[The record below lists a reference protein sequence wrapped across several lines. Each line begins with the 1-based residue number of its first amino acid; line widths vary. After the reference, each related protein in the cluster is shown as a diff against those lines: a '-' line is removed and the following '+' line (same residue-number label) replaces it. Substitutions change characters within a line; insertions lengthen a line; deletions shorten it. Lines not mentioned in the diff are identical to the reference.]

1 MIYFDNA
8 ASVPVLECARKAA
21 EPFLWE
27 CCGNPSS
34 IHSEGRRAALAL
46 IEAREK
52 CAAAVGAD
60 PDEIVFTSGGTESDN
75 TAVRQ
80 AAALGASAG
89 KRRVVASA
97 IEHPAVLNTCGA
109 LEKSGFEVK
118 YIGVDG
124 GGYVDM
130 EQARKLITPETA
142 VVSVMA
148 ANNEVGT
155 IQPIRELAALCRE
168 RGVLFHTDAVQAAGH
183 IPLDVRELGCDM
195 MSVSAHK
202 LGGLRGAGLLYLRR
216 GLELQP
222 LICGGG
228 QENGLRSGTENT
240 AAIVS
245 MGAAMEYACGDINGR
260 SERISAL
267 RDRLMQ
273 DCWRFPGAGSTAG
286 LRRGCAATSTFHFP
300 GWRGNPSCSGW
311 ISGAC
316 ARPRGR
322 RARAGMNFR
331 RMCSG
336 LWAYRRRCSKAR

>member
-8 ASVPVLECARKAA
+8 ASAPVLECARKAA

-52 CAAAVGAD
+52 CAAAVGAE

-97 IEHPAVLNTCGA
+97 IEHPAVLNTCAA

-148 ANNEVGT
+148 ANNDPADKGAC
-155 IQPIRELAALCRE
+155 RALP
-168 RGVLFHTDAVQAAGH
+168 GA
-183 IPLDVRELGCDM
+183 
-195 MSVSAHK
+195 
-202 LGGLRGAGLLYLRR
+202 RGAVPYGR
-216 GLELQP
+216 GS
-222 LICGGG
+222 GGG
-228 QENGLRSGTENT
+228 
-240 AAIVS
+240 A
-245 MGAAMEYACGDINGR
+245 Y
-260 SERISAL
+260 
-267 RDRLMQ
+267 
-273 DCWRFPGAGSTAG
+273 
-286 LRRGCAATSTFHFP
+286 
-300 GWRGNPSCSGW
+300 PS
-311 ISGAC
+311 
-316 ARPRGR
+316 
-322 RARAGMNFR
+322 
-331 RMCSG
+331 
-336 LWAYRRRCSKAR
+336 